1 MSSQPYAAELD
12 LALSAVHNASI
23 LTKSV
28 LRSLKNHVSAETKA
42 DDSPVTIADFAA
54 QALLISAI
62 HAIYPEDEFL
72 GEESADALR
81 DNAVL
86 ADRVWDLVLRAKQL
100 HAKRA
105 QSGAAQGEGRTDNA
119 ALPGA
124 AQMLAFPSSKEEMF
138 ELIDRGGKG
147 VQTGRGRVWVMDPVD
162 GTATFM
168 QGQQYAVCLCLL
180 VEGKQAV
187 GVIGCPNLAFEVDG
201 ALGQSRVHED
211 LVDEEGYGVVL
222 SAVKGQGTYVRQMTE
237 SGWGHERKVE
247 LSTLPEKKLEELNF
261 VESTLGKTSLS
272 QAEHKAVCEQLG
284 AQWPGT
290 VIWAQQVKH
299 VALALGSTDVMVR
312 IPKTADR
319 FTCVWDHAG
328 GHILY
333 TEAGGVIKDFNGGDI
348 DFAQGRHIAGERN
361 YGMIAALP
369 SAFEKVERT
378 VKAVLAARQTQQ

>member
-1 MSSQPYAAELD
+1 MASQPYSAELS
-12 LALSAVHNASI
+12 LALAAVHNASI

-62 HAIYPEDEFL
+62 HAVYPNDQFL

-81 DNAVL
+81 SNAPL
-86 ADRVWDLVLRAKQL
+86 ADRVWELVQRAQIL
-100 HAKRA
+100 HAERTQNGESQGA
-105 QSGAAQGEGRTDNA
+105 QT
-119 ALPGA
+119 
-124 AQMLAFPSSKEEMF
+124 LAFPASKEEMF

-147 VQTGRGRVWVMDPVD
+147 EQTATGRVWVMDPVD

-180 VEGKQAV
+180 VDGKQAV
-187 GVIGCPNLAFEVDG
+187 GVIGCPNLAFDVEG
-201 ALGQSRVHED
+201 PLGQSRVHED
-211 LVDEEGYGVVL
+211 LVDEEGFGVVL
-222 SAVKGQGTYVRQMTE
+222 SAIKGQGTFIRRMSE
-237 SGWGHERKVE
+237 SGWGEARNVDLNE
-247 LSTLPEKKLEELNF
+247 LPEKKLEELNF
-261 VESTLGKTSLS
+261 VESTIGKTSLS
-272 QAEHKAVCEQLG
+272 QEEHKAVSGQLG
-284 AQWPGT
+284 TQWPGT

-312 IPKTADR
+312 IPKTVDR

-328 GHILY
+328 GHLLY
-333 TEAGGVIKDFNGGDI
+333 TEAGGLIKDFNSGDV

-369 SAFEKVERT
+369 SVFEKVERA
-378 VKAVLAARQTQQ
+378 VKDVLARRQQ

>member
-1 MSSQPYAAELD
+1 MSSQPYAAELS

-54 QALLISAI
+54 QALLISAL
-62 HAIYPEDEFL
+62 HAVYPEDAFL

-81 DNAVL
+81 DNEPL
-86 ADRVWDLVLRAKQL
+86 ANRVWELVLRAKAL
-100 HAKRA
+100 HAERTR
-105 QSGAAQGEGRTDNA
+105 SGAAQGARSEIQNEY
-119 ALPGA
+119 ALPA
-124 AQMLAFPSSKEEMF
+124 AQTLVFPESKEDMF

-147 VQTGRGRVWVMDPVD
+147 IQTERGRVWVMDPVD

-180 VEGKQAV
+180 VDGKQAV
-187 GVIGCPNLAFEVDG
+187 GVIGCPNLAFDVEG
-201 ALGQSRVHED
+201 PLGQSRVHED

-222 SAVKGQGTYVRQMTE
+222 SAVQGQGTYVRTMTE
-237 SGWGHERKVE
+237 NGWGYGRKVD

-272 QAEHKAVCEQLG
+272 QDEHKAVCEQLG

-333 TEAGGVIKDFNGGDI
+333 SEAGGLIKDFNGGGI
-348 DFAQGRHIAGERN
+348 DFSQGRHIAGERN

-369 SAFEKVERT
+369 CVFEKVEGA
-378 VKAVLAARQTQQ
+378 VQEVLARRSL

>member
-1 MSSQPYAAELD
+1 MSPPPYAAELSV
-12 LALSAVHNASI
+12 ALSAVHNASI

-28 LRSLKNHVSAETKA
+28 LRSLKNNVSAETKA
-42 DDSPVTIADFAA
+42 DSSPVTIADFAA

-62 HAIYPEDEFL
+62 HAVFPEDGFL

-81 DNAVL
+81 DNAPL
-86 ADRVWDLVLRAKQL
+86 TDRVWELVLRAKAL
-100 HAKRA
+100 YADRSR
-105 QSGAAQGEGRTDNA
+105 SGAAQGGNKSQNEYDM
-119 ALPGA
+119 PA
-124 AQMLAFPSSKEEMF
+124 AQTLVFPESKEDMF

-147 VQTGRGRVWVMDPVD
+147 TQTGRGRVWIMDPVD

-180 VEGKQAV
+180 VDGKQAV
-187 GVIGCPNLAFEVDG
+187 GVIGCPNLAFDVDG
-201 ALGQSRVHED
+201 PLGQSRVHED

-222 SAVKGQGTYVRQMTE
+222 SAVQGQGTYVRSMTE
-237 SGWGHERKVE
+237 RGWGHGRKVD

-272 QAEHKAVCEQLG
+272 QEEHKAVCEQLG

-333 TEAGGVIKDFNGGDI
+333 TEAGGVIRDFNGGDI

-369 SAFEKVERT
+369 SVFEKVERA
-378 VKAVLAARQTQQ
+378 VNEVLARRAQ

>member
-1 MSSQPYAAELD
+1 MSSQPYAAELS

-62 HAIYPEDEFL
+62 HAVYPDDAFL

-81 DNAVL
+81 DNEPL
-86 ADRVWDLVLRAKQL
+86 ANRVWELVLRAKAL
-100 HAKRA
+100 HAECAR
-105 QSGAAQGEGRTDNA
+105 SGAAQGAGSERQNEY
-119 ALPGA
+119 ALPA
-124 AQMLAFPSSKEEMF
+124 AQTLVFPESKEDMF

-147 VQTGRGRVWVMDPVD
+147 TQTERGRVWVMDPVD

-180 VEGKQAV
+180 VDGKQAV
-187 GVIGCPNLAFEVDG
+187 GVIGCPNLAFDVEG
-201 ALGQSRVHED
+201 PLGQSRVHED

-222 SAVKGQGTYVRQMTE
+222 SAVQGQGTYVRTMTE
-237 SGWGHERKVE
+237 NGWGHGRKVD
-247 LSTLPEKKLEELNF
+247 LSTLPERKLEELNF

-272 QAEHKAVCEQLG
+272 QDEHKAVCEQLG

-290 VIWAQQVKH
+290 VIWAQQIKH

-333 TEAGGVIKDFNGGDI
+333 SEAGGLIKDFNGGGI
-348 DFAQGRHIAGERN
+348 DFGQGRHIAGERN

-369 SAFEKVERT
+369 CVFEKVEGA
-378 VKAVLAARQTQQ
+378 VQEVLARRPQ

>member
-1 MSSQPYAAELD
+1 MSSQPFAAELS

-62 HAIYPEDEFL
+62 HAVYPDDAFL

-81 DNAVL
+81 DNAPL
-86 ADRVWDLVLRAKQL
+86 ADRVWELVLQAKAL
-100 HAKRA
+100 HAARS
-105 QSGAAQGEGRTDNA
+105 QSSATQGEREKQNASNAPAAQT
-119 ALPGA
+119 LV
-124 AQMLAFPSSKEEMF
+124 FPDSKEEMF

-147 VQTGRGRVWVMDPVD
+147 TQTGRGRVWVMDPVD

-180 VEGKQAV
+180 VDGKQAV
-187 GVIGCPNLAFEVDG
+187 GVIGCPNLAFEVEG
-201 ALGQSRVHED
+201 PLGQSRVHED

-222 SAVKGQGTYVRQMTE
+222 SAVKGRGTYVRTMNE
-237 SGWGHERKVE
+237 SGWGHGRKVE
-247 LSTLPEKKLEELNF
+247 LSSLPEKKLEELNF

-272 QAEHKAVCEQLG
+272 QEEHKAVCEQLG

-333 TEAGGVIKDFNGGDI
+333 TEAGGVIQDFNGGAI

-369 SAFEKVERT
+369 SVFEKVERA
-378 VKAVLAARQTQQ
+378 VKEVLARRQQ

>member
-1 MSSQPYAAELD
+1 MSSQPYAAELS

-54 QALLISAI
+54 QALLISAL
-62 HAIYPEDEFL
+62 HAVYPDDAFL

-81 DNAVL
+81 DNEPL
-86 ADRVWDLVLRAKQL
+86 ANRVWELVLRAKAL
-100 HAKRA
+100 HAECAR
-105 QSGAAQGEGRTDNA
+105 SGAAQGAGSERQNEY
-119 ALPGA
+119 ALPA
-124 AQMLAFPSSKEEMF
+124 AQTLVFPESKEDMF

-147 VQTGRGRVWVMDPVD
+147 TQTERGRVWVMDPVD

-180 VEGKQAV
+180 VDGKQAV
-187 GVIGCPNLAFEVDG
+187 GVIGCPNLAFDVEG
-201 ALGQSRVHED
+201 PLGQSRVHED

-222 SAVKGQGTYVRQMTE
+222 SAVQGQGTYVRTMTE
-237 SGWGHERKVE
+237 NGWGHGRKVD
-247 LSTLPEKKLEELNF
+247 LSTLPERKLEELNF

-272 QAEHKAVCEQLG
+272 QDEHKAVCEQLG

-290 VIWAQQVKH
+290 VIWAQQIKH

-333 TEAGGVIKDFNGGDI
+333 SEAGGLIKDFNGGGI
-348 DFAQGRHIAGERN
+348 DFGQGRHIAGERN

-369 SAFEKVERT
+369 CVFEKVDGAVQE
-378 VKAVLAARQTQQ
+378 VLARRPQ

>member
-1 MSSQPYAAELD
+1 MTTFQDSYAAELS
-12 LALSAVHNASI
+12 LALAVVHNAST

-28 LRSLKNHVSAETKA
+28 LRSLKNNVSAETKA

-62 HAIYPEDEFL
+62 HSVYPDDAFL

-81 DNAVL
+81 SNDAL
-86 ADRVWDLVLRAKQL
+86 ADRVWELVLRAQAL
-100 HAKRA
+100 HAERSQSSEA
-105 QSGAAQGEGRTDNA
+105 QNEHAKAGAQT
-119 ALPGA
+119 LK
-124 AQMLAFPSSKEEMF
+124 FPASKEEMF
-138 ELIDRGGKG
+138 DLIDRGGKG
-147 VQTGRGRVWVMDPVD
+147 TATASGRVWVMDPVD

-180 VEGKQAV
+180 VNGRQTV
-187 GVIGCPNLAFEVDG
+187 GVIGCPNLAFDVHG
-201 ALGQSRVHED
+201 PLGKSRVHED
-211 LVDEEGYGVVL
+211 LVDETGYGVVL
-222 SAVKGQGTYVRQMTE
+222 SAVKGQGTYVRSMTE
-237 SGWGHERKVE
+237 SGWGEARRVDLTE
-247 LSTLPEKKLEELNF
+247 LPEKKLEELNF

-272 QAEHKAVCEQLG
+272 QEEHKAVCEQLG
-284 AQWPGT
+284 AKWPGT

-312 IPKTADR
+312 IPKTVDR

-328 GHILY
+328 GHLLF
-333 TEAGGVIKDFNGGDI
+333 TEAGGLIKDFNGGDI

-369 SAFEKVERT
+369 SVFERVERA
-378 VKAVLAARQTQQ
+378 VKEVLARRPQ

>member
-1 MSSQPYAAELD
+1 MTTSSQPYAAELS
-12 LALSAVHNASI
+12 LALAAVHNASI

-42 DDSPVTIADFAA
+42 DSSPVTIADFAA

-62 HAIYPEDEFL
+62 HAVYPNDQFL

-81 DNAVL
+81 SNAPL
-86 ADRVWDLVLRAKQL
+86 ADRVWELVQRAKTL
-100 HAKRA
+100 HAERTQNGSA
-105 QSGAAQGEGRTDNA
+105 HAQG
-119 ALPGA
+119 
-124 AQMLAFPSSKEEMF
+124 AQTLEFPASKEEMF

-147 VQTGRGRVWVMDPVD
+147 EQTATGRVWVMDPVD

-180 VEGKQAV
+180 VDGKQAV
-187 GVIGCPNLAFEVDG
+187 GVIGCPNLAFDVKG
-201 ALGQSRVHED
+201 PLGQSRVHED
-211 LVDEEGYGVVL
+211 LVDEEGFGVVL
-222 SAVKGQGTYVRQMTE
+222 SAVKGQGTFVRKMTE
-237 SGWGHERKVE
+237 SGWGEARKVE
-247 LSTLPEKKLEELNF
+247 LSELPEKKLERLNF

-272 QAEHKAVCEQLG
+272 QEEHKAVCEQLG
-284 AQWPGT
+284 APWPGT

-312 IPKTADR
+312 IPKTVDR

-333 TEAGGVIKDFNGGDI
+333 TEAGGLIKDFNGGDV

-369 SAFEKVERT
+369 SVFEQVERA
-378 VKAVLAARQTQQ
+378 VKDVLARRPR

>member
-1 MSSQPYAAELD
+1 MASQPYAAELS
-12 LALSAVHNASI
+12 LALAAVHNASI

-62 HAIYPEDEFL
+62 HAVYPNDQFL

-81 DNAVL
+81 SNAPL
-86 ADRVWDLVLRAKQL
+86 ADRVWELVQ
-100 HAKRA
+100 RA
-105 QSGAAQGEGRTDNA
+105 QSLHAERTQNEALQGAQT
-119 ALPGA
+119 
-124 AQMLAFPSSKEEMF
+124 LAFPASKEEMF

-147 VQTGRGRVWVMDPVD
+147 EQTATGRVWVMDPVD

-180 VEGKQAV
+180 VDGKQAV
-187 GVIGCPNLAFEVDG
+187 GVIGCPNLAFDVEG
-201 ALGQSRVHED
+201 PLGQSRVHED
-211 LVDEEGYGVVL
+211 LVDEDDFGVLL
-222 SAVKGQGTYVRQMTE
+222 SATKGQGTFIRRMSE
-237 SGWGHERKVE
+237 RAWGEARKID
-247 LSTLPEKKLEELNF
+247 LSELPEKNLEDLNF
-261 VESTLGKTSLS
+261 VESTIGKTSLS
-272 QAEHKAVCEQLG
+272 QEEHKAVCEQLG
-284 AQWPGT
+284 ARWPGT

-312 IPKTADR
+312 IPKTVDR

-328 GHILY
+328 GHLLY
-333 TEAGGVIKDFNGGDI
+333 TEAGGLIKDFNGGDV

-369 SAFEKVERT
+369 SVFEKVERA
-378 VKAVLAARQTQQ
+378 VKDVLARRQQ

>member
-1 MSSQPYAAELD
+1 MSSQPYAAELS

-62 HAIYPEDEFL
+62 HAVYPDDAFL

-81 DNAVL
+81 DNEPL
-86 ADRVWDLVLRAKQL
+86 ANRVWELVLRAKAL
-100 HAKRA
+100 HAECAR
-105 QSGAAQGEGRTDNA
+105 SGAAQGAGSERQNEY
-119 ALPGA
+119 ALPA
-124 AQMLAFPSSKEEMF
+124 AQTLVFPESKEDMF

-147 VQTGRGRVWVMDPVD
+147 TQTERGRVWVMDPVD

-180 VEGKQAV
+180 VDGKQAV
-187 GVIGCPNLAFEVDG
+187 GVIGCPNLAFDVKG
-201 ALGQSRVHED
+201 PLGQSRVHED

-222 SAVKGQGTYVRQMTE
+222 SAVQGQGTYVRTMTE
-237 SGWGHERKVE
+237 NGWGHGRKVD
-247 LSTLPEKKLEELNF
+247 LSTLPERKLEELNF

-272 QAEHKAVCEQLG
+272 QDEHKAVCEQLG

-290 VIWAQQVKH
+290 VIWAQQIKH

-333 TEAGGVIKDFNGGDI
+333 SEAGGLIKDFNGGGI
-348 DFAQGRHIAGERN
+348 DFGQGRHIAGERN

-369 SAFEKVERT
+369 CVFEKVEGA
-378 VKAVLAARQTQQ
+378 VQEVLARRPQ

>member
-1 MSSQPYAAELD
+1 MTTFQDSYAAELS
-12 LALSAVHNASI
+12 LALAVVHNAST

-28 LRSLKNHVSAETKA
+28 LRSLKNNVSAETKA

-62 HAIYPEDEFL
+62 HSVYPDDAFL

-81 DNAVL
+81 SNDAL
-86 ADRVWDLVLRAKQL
+86 ADRVWELVLRAQAL
-100 HAKRA
+100 HAERSQSSEA
-105 QSGAAQGEGRTDNA
+105 QNEHAKAGAQT
-119 ALPGA
+119 LK
-124 AQMLAFPSSKEEMF
+124 FPASKKEMF
-138 ELIDRGGKG
+138 DLIDRGGKG
-147 VQTGRGRVWVMDPVD
+147 TATASGRVWVMDPVD

-180 VEGKQAV
+180 VNGRQTV
-187 GVIGCPNLAFEVDG
+187 GVIGCPNLAFDVHG
-201 ALGQSRVHED
+201 PLGKSRVHED
-211 LVDEEGYGVVL
+211 LVDETGYGVVL
-222 SAVKGQGTYVRQMTE
+222 SAVKGQGTYVRSMTE
-237 SGWGHERKVE
+237 SGWGEARRVDLTE
-247 LSTLPEKKLEELNF
+247 LPEKKLEELNF

-272 QAEHKAVCEQLG
+272 QEEHKAVCEQLG
-284 AQWPGT
+284 AKWPGT

-312 IPKTADR
+312 IPKTVDR

-328 GHILY
+328 GHLLF
-333 TEAGGVIKDFNGGDI
+333 TEAGGLIKDFNGGDI

-369 SAFEKVERT
+369 SVFERVERA
-378 VKAVLAARQTQQ
+378 VKEVLARRPQ

>member
-1 MSSQPYAAELD
+1 MSSLPLASELS

-62 HAIYPEDEFL
+62 HAVFPNDRFL

-81 DNAVL
+81 SNAAL
-86 ADRVWDLVLRAKQL
+86 ADRVWELVLRAKAL
-100 HAKRA
+100 HASRS
-105 QSGAAQGEGRTDNA
+105 QSGASQNKNAERNAQT
-119 ALPGA
+119 LV
-124 AQMLAFPSSKEEMF
+124 FPASKEEMF

-147 VQTGRGRVWVMDPVD
+147 DQTSSGRVWVMDPVD

-180 VEGKQAV
+180 VDGKQAL
-187 GVIGCPNLAFEVDG
+187 GVIGCPNLAFDVQG
-201 ALGQSRVHED
+201 PLGQSRVHED
-211 LVDEEGYGVVL
+211 LVDETGYGVVL
-222 SAVKGQGTYVRQMTE
+222 SAVKGQGTYVRSMTE
-237 SGWGHERKVE
+237 DGWGGARKVE
-247 LSTLPEKKLEELNF
+247 LSTLPEKKLAELNF

-272 QAEHKAVCEQLG
+272 QEEHKAVCEQLG

-312 IPKTADR
+312 IPKTVDR

-328 GHILY
+328 GHILF

-369 SAFEKVERT
+369 SVFEQVERA
-378 VKAVLAARQTQQ
+378 VKNVLARRQ

>member
-1 MSSQPYAAELD
+1 MSSQPYAAELS

-54 QALLISAI
+54 QALLISAL
-62 HAIYPEDEFL
+62 HAVYPDDAFL

-81 DNAVL
+81 DNEPL
-86 ADRVWDLVLRAKQL
+86 ANRVWELVLRAKAL
-100 HAKRA
+100 HAERA
-105 QSGAAQGEGRTDNA
+105 RSGAAQDAGSERQKEY
-119 ALPGA
+119 ALPA
-124 AQMLAFPSSKEEMF
+124 AQTLVFPESKEDMF

-147 VQTGRGRVWVMDPVD
+147 TQTERGRVWVMDPVD

-180 VEGKQAV
+180 VDGKQAV
-187 GVIGCPNLAFEVDG
+187 GVIGCPNLAFDVEG
-201 ALGQSRVHED
+201 PLGQSRVHED

-222 SAVKGQGTYVRQMTE
+222 SAVQGQGTYVRTMTE
-237 SGWGHERKVE
+237 NGWGSGRKVD
-247 LSTLPEKKLEELNF
+247 LSTLPERKLEELNF

-272 QAEHKAVCEQLG
+272 QDEHKAVCEQLG

-328 GHILY
+328 GHILFS
-333 TEAGGVIKDFNGGDI
+333 EAGGLIKDFNGGDI
-348 DFAQGRHIAGERN
+348 DFGQGRHIAGERN

-369 SAFEKVERT
+369 CVFEKVEGA
-378 VKAVLAARQTQQ
+378 VQEVLARRSQ

>member
-1 MSSQPYAAELD
+1 MSSQPYAAELA
-12 LALSAVHNASI
+12 LALRAVHNASI

-28 LRSLKNHVSAETKA
+28 LHSLKNHVSAETKA

-62 HAIYPEDEFL
+62 HAVYPNDSFL

-81 DNAVL
+81 SNNAL
-86 ADRVWDLVLRAKQL
+86 ADRVWDLVVRAKAL
-100 HAKRA
+100 HAEASEKGDV
-105 QSGAAQGEGRTDNA
+105 QGNAAQTSK
-119 ALPGA
+119 LV
-124 AQMLAFPSSKEEMF
+124 FPESKEDMF
-138 ELIDRGGKG
+138 TLIDFGGKG
-147 VQTGRGRVWVMDPVD
+147 ASTSSGRVWVMDPVD

-180 VEGKQAV
+180 VDGVQQV
-187 GVIGCPNLAFEVDG
+187 GVIGCPNLAFDVHG
-201 ALGQSRVHED
+201 PLGQSRVHED
-211 LVDEEGYGVVL
+211 LVDETGYGVVL
-222 SAVKGQGTYVRQMTE
+222 SAVKGQGTYVRQMKE
-237 SGWGHERKVE
+237 SGWGEERKVD
-247 LSTLPEKKLEELNF
+247 LTQLPEKKLAELNF

-272 QAEHKAVCEQLG
+272 QEEHKAVCEELG

-328 GHILY
+328 GHILF
-333 TEAGGVIKDFNGGDI
+333 TEAGGLIRDFNGGDI

-369 SAFEKVERT
+369 SVFEKVERA
-378 VKAVLAARQTQQ
+378 VNQVLARRTR

>member
-1 MSSQPYAAELD
+1 MSSHPYAAELS
-12 LALSAVHNASI
+12 LALAAVHNASI

-42 DDSPVTIADFAA
+42 DSSPVTIADFAA
-54 QALLISAI
+54 QALLISSI
-62 HAIYPEDEFL
+62 HAVYPSDQFL

-81 DNAVL
+81 SNDTL
-86 ADRVWDLVLRAKQL
+86 ADRVWDLVLRAKAL
-100 HAKRA
+100 HASRSQNGLSQHENANAGA
-105 QSGAAQGEGRTDNA
+105 QT
-119 ALPGA
+119 LK
-124 AQMLAFPSSKEEMF
+124 FPASKEEMF
-138 ELIDRGGKG
+138 DLIDLGGKG
-147 VQTGRGRVWVMDPVD
+147 EQTSEGRVWVMDPVD

-180 VEGKQAV
+180 VDGQQTV
-187 GVIGCPNLAFEVDG
+187 GVIGCPNLAFDVEG
-201 ALGQSRVHED
+201 PLGQSRLHED
-211 LVDEEGYGVVL
+211 LVDEAGYGVVL
-222 SAVKGQGTYVRQMTE
+222 SAVKGQGTYVRGMTKD
-237 SGWGHERKVE
+237 GWGEARKVE

-272 QAEHKAVCEQLG
+272 QEEHKAVCEQLG

-312 IPKTADR
+312 IPKTVDR

-333 TEAGGVIKDFNGGDI
+333 TEAGGLIKDFNGGDI

-361 YGMIAALP
+361 YGMVAALP
-369 SAFEKVERT
+369 SVFEKVERA
-378 VKAVLAARQTQQ
+378 VKDVLARRL

>member
-1 MSSQPYAAELD
+1 MASQPYTAELS
-12 LALSAVHNASI
+12 LALAAVHNASI

-62 HAIYPEDEFL
+62 HAVYPNDQFL

-81 DNAVL
+81 TNVPL
-86 ADRVWDLVLRAKQL
+86 ADRVWELVQRAKGL
-100 HAKRA
+100 HAEST
-105 QSGAAQGEGRTDNA
+105 QSRPAQG
-119 ALPGA
+119 
-124 AQMLAFPSSKEEMF
+124 AQTLTFPASKEEMF
-138 ELIDRGGKG
+138 ELIDRGGKSE
-147 VQTGRGRVWVMDPVD
+147 QTATGRVWVMDPVD

-180 VEGKQAV
+180 VDGKQAV
-187 GVIGCPNLAFEVDG
+187 GVIGCPNLAFDIEG
-201 ALGQSRVHED
+201 SLGQSRVHED
-211 LVDEEGYGVVL
+211 LVDEEGFGVVL
-222 SAVKGQGTYVRQMTE
+222 SAIKGQGTFIRRMTE
-237 SGWGHERKVE
+237 GGWEEARKVD
-247 LSTLPEKKLEELNF
+247 LSELPEKKLEELNF
-261 VESTLGKTSLS
+261 VESTIGKTSLS
-272 QAEHKAVCEQLG
+272 QEEHKAVCEQLG

-290 VIWAQQVKH
+290 IIWAQQVKH

-312 IPKTADR
+312 IPKTVDR

-328 GHILY
+328 GHLLY
-333 TEAGGVIKDFNGGDI
+333 TEAGGLIKDFNGGDV

-369 SAFEKVERT
+369 SVFEKVKRA
-378 VKAVLAARQTQQ
+378 VKDVLARRQQ